1 MNARLEFAKMRDK
14 VGASCGTHTPSGE
27 KWGEPTHLKASEKS
41 MKLEDCR
48 KAKKLTED
56 AD

>member
-1 MNARLEFAKMRDK
+1 MNTRLEFAKMRDK

-48 KAKKLTED
+48 KAKILTED